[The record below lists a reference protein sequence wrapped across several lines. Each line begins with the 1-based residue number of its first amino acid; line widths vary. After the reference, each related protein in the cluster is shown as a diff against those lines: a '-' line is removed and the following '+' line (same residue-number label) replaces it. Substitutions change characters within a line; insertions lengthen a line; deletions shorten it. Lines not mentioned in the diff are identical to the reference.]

1 MHRGFL
7 KGQYSNEKV
16 CDFLKGEM
24 KRKRITQKTAADAL
38 GMSQGML
45 SRKLK
50 DGSITLKE
58 LKGLMLILDVS
69 GEQMGGLL

>member
-1 MHRGFL
+1 MKRGYL
-7 KGQYSNEKV
+7 KEQYSPVNL
-16 CDFLKGEM
+16 CDFMKGEM
-24 KRKRITQKTAADAL
+24 KRKHITQRRAAEAL